1 MSIITFWNGTK
12 EQCGNT
18 ASALALATYMA
29 IERNIKI
36 LFVSTSLKDYSVE
49 DSFWIKKKNGFLS
62 MLGGNPGIISQVG
75 IEGLDRII
83 RSNKLTPEIITDYS
97 RIVLKNRL
105 ELLLGVNS
113 SESQYEEIRGK
124 YPSIIGLADKHYD
137 LVVVDLDPKLGPTI
151 QEDILKKSDI
161 IIGMIPQKLKEIEKV
176 VDKIQKN
183 PYIKEKIMLTIG
195 KYNDKTKY
203 NAKNIS
209 RNVLK
214 QKNIINTVPYN
225 SLYFE
230 AMQEGK
236 VIDLFLSFLRL
247 TDMDRNYEFIS
258 EIQRLAEDVK
268 EKIRTAPRKR
278 EL

>member
-1 MSIITFWNGTK
+1 MSILTFWNGTK

-36 LFVSTSLKDYSVE
+36 LFVSTDFKDYSIE
-49 DSFWIKKKNGFLS
+49 DSFWKQKNNNFLG
-62 MLGGNPGIISQVG
+62 MFGGKPSVISQGG

-113 SESQYEEIRGK
+113 SEAQYEEVRGK
-124 YPSIIGLADKHYD
+124 YPSIIHLADKYYD
-137 LVVVDLDPKLGPTI
+137 LVIVDLNPKLGFTI
-151 QEDILKKSDI
+151 QEDILKKSDV

-176 VDKIQKN
+176 IDKMKKN
-183 PYIKEKIMLTIG
+183 AYIREKTILTIG
-195 KYNDKTKY
+195 KYDDRTKY

-209 RNVLK
+209 RNILK
-214 QKNIINTVPYN
+214 QKNIINTIPYN

-230 AMQEGK
+230 AMQEGR
-236 VIDLFLSFLRL
+236 VIDVFLNFLRL
-247 TDMDRNYEFIS
+247 TDMDKNFEFIS
-258 EIQRLAEDVK
+258 ELKRLAEDVK
-268 EKIRTAPRKR
+268 EKIRMAPRKR

>member
-62 MLGGNPGIISQVG
+62 MLGGNPGIISQAG

-97 RIVLKNRL
+97 KIVLKNRL

-124 YPSIIGLADKHYD
+124 YPSIIELADKYYD
-137 LVVVDLDPKLGPTI
+137 LVVIDLDSKLGPTI
-151 QEDILKKSDI
+151 QENILKKSDI

-195 KYNDKTKY
+195 KYDDKTKY

-268 EKIRTAPRKR
+268 EKIRMAPRKR

>member
-62 MLGGNPGIISQVG
+62 MLGGNPGIISQAG

-83 RSNKLTPEIITDYS
+83 RSKKLTPEIITDYS

-113 SESQYEEIRGK
+113 SEAQYEEIRGK
-124 YPSIIGLADKHYD
+124 YPSIIGLADKYYD
-137 LVVVDLDPKLGPTI
+137 LVVIDLDLKLGPTI
-151 QEDILKKSDI
+151 QENILKKSDI

-195 KYNDKTKY
+195 KYDDKTKY

-236 VIDLFLSFLRL
+236 VIDLFLNFLRL

-268 EKIRTAPRKR
+268 EKIRMAPRKR

>member
-62 MLGGNPGIISQVG
+62 MLGGNPGIISQAG

-124 YPSIIGLADKHYD
+124 YPSIIELADKYYD
-137 LVVVDLDPKLGPTI
+137 LVVIDLDPKLGPTI
-151 QEDILKKSDI
+151 QENILKKSDI

-195 KYNDKTKY
+195 KYDDKTKY

-230 AMQEGK
+230 AMQEGR

-268 EKIRTAPRKR
+268 EKIRMAPRKR

>member
-1 MSIITFWNGTK
+1 
-12 EQCGNT
+12 
-18 ASALALATYMA
+18 
-29 IERNIKI
+29 
-36 LFVSTSLKDYSVE
+36 
-49 DSFWIKKKNGFLS
+49 
-62 MLGGNPGIISQVG
+62 
-75 IEGLDRII
+75 
-83 RSNKLTPEIITDYS
+83 
-97 RIVLKNRL
+97 
-105 ELLLGVNS
+105 
-113 SESQYEEIRGK
+113 
-124 YPSIIGLADKHYD
+124 
-137 LVVVDLDPKLGPTI
+137 
-151 QEDILKKSDI
+151 
-161 IIGMIPQKLKEIEKV
+161 MIPQKLKEIEKV

-195 KYNDKTKY
+195 KYDDKTKY

-268 EKIRTAPRKR
+268 EKIRMAPRKR

>member
-62 MLGGNPGIISQVG
+62 MLGGNPSIISQAG

-97 RIVLKNRL
+97 KIVLKNRL

-124 YPSIIGLADKHYD
+124 YPSIIGLADKYYD
-137 LVVVDLDPKLGPTI
+137 LVVIDLDPKLGPTI
-151 QEDILKKSDI
+151 QENILKKSDI

-195 KYNDKTKY
+195 
-203 NAKNIS
+203 
-209 RNVLK
+209 
-214 QKNIINTVPYN
+214 IINTVPYN

-230 AMQEGK
+230 AMKEGK

-268 EKIRTAPRKR
+268 EKIRMVPRKR

>member
-62 MLGGNPGIISQVG
+62 MLGGNPGIISQAG

-97 RIVLKNRL
+97 KIVLKNRL

-124 YPSIIGLADKHYD
+124 YPSIIELADKYYD
-137 LVVVDLDPKLGPTI
+137 LVVIDLDPKLGPTI
-151 QEDILKKSDI
+151 QENILKKSDI

-195 KYNDKTKY
+195 KYDDKTKY

-268 EKIRTAPRKR
+268 EKIRMAPRKR

>member
-62 MLGGNPGIISQVG
+62 MLGGNPGIISQAG

-113 SESQYEEIRGK
+113 SEAQYEEIRGK
-124 YPSIIGLADKHYD
+124 YPSIIGLADKYYD
-137 LVVVDLDPKLGPTI
+137 LVVIDLDPKLGPTI
-151 QEDILKKSDI
+151 QENILKKSDI

-195 KYNDKTKY
+195 KYDDKTKY

-236 VIDLFLSFLRL
+236 VIDLFLNFLRL
-247 TDMDRNYEFIS
+247 TLSF
-258 EIQRLAEDVK
+258 
-268 EKIRTAPRKR
+268 P
-278 EL
+278 